1 MASIRSLQRFD
12 DSTVQ
17 RELRAYAIYRTFAAA
32 MIAAMA
38 TGIGGQWL
46 GNVGNP
52 GLIAWICCSYLALAL
67 ALLLLTRSRMGVAP
81 QIALGTLIDVFFA
94 NAAINAIPEATPVIA
109 IMLIL
114 NVAAASLLVSLAFGL
129 ITAALATLTF
139 LAPLVWR
146 AFFDTEWNH
155 PWIEPLIFGAS
166 YFAVAWLAHVMGQR
180 MVRGETEASR
190 RSEEV
195 ADLAAMNELI
205 IRRMPTGVVIVEHDG
220 LIRIANEAAL
230 VLLGDAGDGHRPL
243 GLASPELAQRLREW
257 QETGIIDTQPMRM
270 GLDKSEILPQF
281 LRLHAGGDDV
291 LVFLDDTSQASRRAE
306 GITLAA
312 LGRFSASLAHEI
324 RNPLSAIS
332 YSTQLLEESDDLT
345 VMDRKMLEIVRQQ
358 TTRMNGIVESVL
370 SMARRER
377 ANPQSLDLRVMVEEF
392 AAEYRRS
399 YPLDADTLE
408 VAVPKDPIPALA
420 DPKHVH
426 QILLVLVSNARY
438 YGRKPDEP
446 ARITLAVRRDHQQ
459 SLVDVMDTGP
469 GIAEADERN
478 LFRPF
483 FTTSEH
489 GTGLGLHIARELAHA
504 NQGELAY
511 QRMLSGSCFRLR
523 LPTATALLPAAA
535 TQASR

>member
-1 MASIRSLQRFD
+1 MPPTRSIQRFA

-17 RELRAYAIYRTFAAA
+17 RELRAYAIYRSFAAA

-38 TGIGGQWL
+38 MGIGGHWL
-46 GNVGNP
+46 GDIDNA
-52 GLIAWICCSYLALAL
+52 GLIAWICCAYLGCALV
-67 ALLLLTRSRMGVAP
+67 LLLLTRSRLRVAP
-81 QIALGTLIDVFFA
+81 QIALGTLLDVFFA
-94 NAAINAIPEATPVIA
+94 NAAINVIPQATPVIA

-114 NVAAASLLVSLAFGL
+114 NVAAASLLLSLMFGL

-139 LAPLVWR
+139 LAPLIWR
-146 AFFDTEWNH
+146 ELFGEAWDH

-166 YFAVAWLAHVMGQR
+166 YFAIAWLTHVMGQR

-190 RSEEV
+190 RGEEV
-195 ADLAAMNELI
+195 ADLAALNELI
-205 IRRMPTGVVIVEHDG
+205 IRRMPTGVVIVERDG
-220 LIRIANEAAL
+220 LIRLANEAAL
-230 VLLGDAGDGHRPL
+230 ALLGEAGDGHRPI
-243 GLASPELAQRLREW
+243 GLASPELAQRLRDW
-257 QETGIIDTQPMRM
+257 QGDGAINLQPMRM
-270 GLDKSEILPQF
+270 GTDQAEILPQF
-281 LRLHAGGDDV
+281 LRLHAGGDEV

-345 VMDRKMLEIVRQQ
+345 AMDRKMLEIVRQQ

-377 ANPQSLDLRVMVEEF
+377 ANPQAIDLRSVTEEF
-392 AAEYRRS
+392 AEEYRRS

-408 VAVPKDPIPALA
+408 VVVPKDEAPALA

-438 YGRKPDEP
+438 YGRMPGEP
-446 ARITLAVRRDHQQ
+446 ARITLCVRHEAHQPAI
-459 SLVDVMDTGP
+459 DVMDTGP

-504 NQGELAY
+504 NQGELSY
-511 QRMLSGSCFRLR
+511 LRLPFGSCFRLR
-523 LPTATALLPAAA
+523 LPGATAAANHDA
-535 TQASR
+535 GVALN

>member
-1 MASIRSLQRFD
+1 MARTRSMQRFD
-12 DSTVQ
+12 DDSVR
-17 RELRAYAIYRTFAAA
+17 RELRAYAIYRAFAAA

-38 TGIGGQWL
+38 MGIGGKWL
-46 GNVGNP
+46 GEFPVSDT
-52 GLIAWICCSYLALAL
+52 IVWISCGYLALAVVL
-67 ALLLLTRSRMGVAP
+67 MLFARTGLRVGP
-81 QIALGTLIDVFFA
+81 QIAIGTLIDVFFA

-114 NVAAASLLVSLAFGL
+114 NVAAASLLLSLTFGL
-129 ITAALATLTF
+129 VTAALATLTF
-139 LAPLVWR
+139 VAPLVWR
-146 AFFDTEWNH
+146 DLFGTEWNH

-166 YFAVAWLAHVMGQR
+166 YFAIAWLANVMGQR
-180 MVRGETEASR
+180 MVRTESEVTR
-190 RSEEV
+190 RGAEV
-195 ADLAAMNELI
+195 ADLAALNELI
-205 IRRMPTGVVIVEHDG
+205 IRRMPTGVVIVERDG
-220 LIRIANEAAL
+220 LIRLANEAAIA
-230 VLLGDAGDGHRPL
+230 LLGEAGDGHRPL
-243 GLASPELAQRLREW
+243 GLASPELAQRLRDW
-257 QETGIIDTQPMRM
+257 QADGTPNTQPLRM
-270 GLDKSEILPQF
+270 GPDQAEILPQF

-345 VMDRKMLEIVRQQ
+345 VMDRKMLEIVRKQ

-377 ANPQSLDLRVMVEEF
+377 ANPQSIDLRTVVEEF
-392 AAEYRRS
+392 AEEYRRS

-408 VAVPKDPIPALA
+408 LTLSQEPQPALA

-438 YGRKPDEP
+438 YGRMPGEP
-446 ARITLAVRRDHQQ
+446 ARITLRVRRERQHA
-459 SLVDVMDTGP
+459 LVDVLDTGP

-504 NQGELAY
+504 NQGELGY
-511 QRMLSGSCFRLR
+511 LRLPFGSCFRLT
-523 LPTATALLPAAA
+523 LQGATALLPTT
-535 TQASR
+535 TQQPR